1 MEVPDTVDGRPPRS
15 DWLALA
21 LIPILMLALAAFSA
35 AQPDTAIAL
44 YRQRKFPEAARALEQ
59 YLTRRPDDSPA
70 RLLLGLCYQEAGDR
84 AAAERV
90 FRDAAQRRPND
101 RAARYYLARV
111 EYLRA
116 RFADAEAN
124 ARLAMK
130 LGEPPARVYDL
141 IGLIRAEQ
149 NDHDG
154 ALAAYDAAIRS
165 DPKSADAYLNSG
177 VLLLKLGR
185 ASEALARLSA
195 AITIDP
201 RSAEALYQRARAY
214 LELSKPAEAEKDLAR
229 ALSLSPYEPARRL
242 LAQLRA
248 GVGTAP
254 GRPARAMSPAQVQF
268 RNVAESAGLRFVL
281 ENNPTPQKRLI
292 ETMAG
297 GVAAFDYNNDGLAD
311 IYFTNGASIPSLS
324 KDAPGYWNRLYRND
338 GGMKFADVTEET
350 GVAGAGYSMGV
361 AAADY
366 DNDGYVDLFVAG
378 VRHNILYHNT
388 GHGQFQDVTARAG
401 IKSDGW
407 SVAAGWF
414 DYDNDGFLDLF
425 VVNYVEW
432 SPSLDP
438 SCLDPT
444 GTLRI
449 YCHPSAYR
457 GASNRLYHNR
467 GDGTFED
474 VSKRAGIAA
483 HVGKGMSVAFADYDG
498 DGFTDVFVSND
509 SVPNFLF
516 HNRGDGTFEEVALP
530 AGVGLTDDGR
540 PVSSMGV
547 DFRDYDNDGLPDL
560 IVTALARE
568 TFPLFRNEGKGFFR
582 DETYPSRIGLASS
595 RRSGWGVGLIDF
607 NNDGWKDVFSA
618 NSHVTDNIEKFS
630 VDRYQQPNSVFVN
643 LGNGTFEDASA
654 AAGPDFQT
662 PRAHRGAAFA
672 DFNHDGKVDV
682 VVSALGG
689 PAELWENVSPDHN
702 HWIALRLEGTRSNRD
717 GIGARIQLTTRD
729 GACYDHQYNQMTSAV
744 GYASSS
750 HDGVHFGLGKA
761 ETVEEIEIKW
771 PSGTV
776 QVLKNVAADQVIK
789 VREPCPLQQGRTK

>member
-1 MEVPDTVDGRPPRS
+1 MVSRRNFIAGAGALLLPRLPEKRADLKPSSALSPIRFSEV
-15 DWLALA
+15 
-21 LIPILMLALAAFSA
+21 
-35 AQPDTAIAL
+35 
-44 YRQRKFPEAARALEQ
+44 AR
-59 YLTRRPDDSPA
+59 RA
-70 RLLLGLCYQEAGDR
+70 RLD
-84 AAAERV
+84 
-90 FRDAAQRRPND
+90 
-101 RAARYYLARV
+101 
-111 EYLRA
+111 
-116 RFADAEAN
+116 
-124 ARLAMK
+124 
-130 LGEPPARVYDL
+130 
-141 IGLIRAEQ
+141 
-149 NDHDG
+149 
-154 ALAAYDAAIRS
+154 
-165 DPKSADAYLNSG
+165 
-177 VLLLKLGR
+177 
-185 ASEALARLSA
+185 
-195 AITIDP
+195 
-201 RSAEALYQRARAY
+201 
-214 LELSKPAEAEKDLAR
+214 
-229 ALSLSPYEPARRL
+229 
-242 LAQLRA
+242 
-248 GVGTAP
+248 
-254 GRPARAMSPAQVQF
+254 
-268 RNVAESAGLRFVL
+268 FVL
-281 ENNPTPQKRLI
+281 QNNPTARKHMI
-292 ETMAG
+292 ETMPG
-297 GVAAFDYNNDGLAD
+297 GVAAFDYNNNGRVD
-311 IYFTNGASIPSLS
+311 IFFTNGASIPSLE
-324 KDAPGYWNRLYRND
+324 KDSPRFWNRLYRND
-338 GGMKFADVTEET
+338 GGMKFTDVTEEA

-366 DNDGYVDLFVAG
+366 DNDGYADLFVAG

-414 DYDNDGFLDLF
+414 DYDNDGLLDLF

-474 VSKRAGIAA
+474 VSERAGIAQQ
-483 HVGKGMSVAFADYDG
+483 VGKGMSVAFADYDG

-509 SVPNFLF
+509 SIPNFLF

-540 PVSSMGV
+540 PVSSMGA

-582 DETYPSRIGLASS
+582 DSTFPSRIGLASAG
-595 RRSGWGVGLIDF
+595 RSGWGVGLVDF

-672 DFNHDGKVDV
+672 DFNHDGKVDL
-682 VVSALGG
+682 VVSALSG
-689 PAELWENVSPDHN
+689 PAELWENVSPESN
-702 HWIALRLEGTRSNRD
+702 HWITLRLEGTRSNRD
-717 GIGARIQLTTRD
+717 GIGAWVRLTTRD
-729 GACYDHQYNQMTSAV
+729 GARYDHQSDQTTSDV
-744 GYASSS
+744 GHASSS
-750 HDGVHFGLGKA
+750 DDGLHFGLGKA
-761 ETVEEIEIKW
+761 AIVDEIEIRW

-776 QVLKNVAADQVIK
+776 QVLKNVRADQVLS
-789 VREPCPLQQGRTK
+789 VREPSPPGR